1 MVFAWFQLIISE
13 RIVPRN
19 PMVGRRADES
29 FNHNKKSNMMQ
40 NINDLEAG
48 QIMLVVKNEDGSFS
62 PIGISQSQAVIL
74 NRLLGSFSE
83 SEPFV
88 VNREVKLVVDK

>member
-1 MVFAWFQLIISE
+1 ME
-13 RIVPRN
+13 
-19 PMVGRRADES
+19 
-29 FNHNKKSNMMQ
+29 Q
-40 NINDLEAG
+40 NINDVAAG

-62 PIGISQSQAVIL
+62 PLGISQSQAVIL

-88 VNREVKLVVDK
+88 VNREVKLIKE

>member
-1 MVFAWFQLIISE
+1 M
-13 RIVPRN
+13 
-19 PMVGRRADES
+19 
-29 FNHNKKSNMMQ
+29 KQ
-40 NINDLEAG
+40 NLDDLQAG

-62 PIGISQSQAVIL
+62 PLGISQSQAVIL

-88 VNREVKLVVDK
+88 VNREIKLVIEK